1 MMTPGRCLKYGS
13 LFLLILSGNSQAAE
27 ITPKEILHQADQAR
41 GNVTGISWPITL
53 QTSGWRNNKS
63 MEFEVHGRG
72 FDVHAKTLKP
82 ARSKG
87 DLLLMVKGNMWF
99 YKPGLSKPIPISR
112 RQKLIGDAAFG
123 DIAATNYAEDYDV
136 IDVESQMLEGVPCH
150 VFQLRSANKR
160 TTYDSIKYWVEKERL
175 LGIKAEYMTVSGKLF
190 KTATMQYE
198 QQVQQEGEQRPFLSS
213 IRIKNELID
222 QHITWLHF
230 GVADIKPL
238 ADAVF
243 NLNLLRK

>member
-1 MMTPGRCLKYGS
+1 MAEVKYLKHCL
-13 LFLLILSGNSQAAE
+13 LFLLILFGNSQATE
-27 ITPKEILHQADQAR
+27 INPKEILHQADQAR

-53 QTSGWRNNKS
+53 QTSGWRNDKS
-63 MEFEVHGRG
+63 MELVVHGRG
-72 FDVHAKTLKP
+72 FDVHGKALTP
-82 ARSKG
+82 PRSKG
-87 DLLLMVKGNMWF
+87 DLFLMVKGNMWF

-112 RQKLIGDAAFG
+112 RQKLMGDAAFG

-136 IDVESQMLEGVPCH
+136 VAVDSQILDGIPCY

-198 QQVQQEGEQRPFLSS
+198 QQVQHGDEQRPFISS
-213 IRIKNELID
+213 IRIRNELID
-222 QHITWLHF
+222 QHITWLRF
-230 GVADIKPL
+230 GTADIKPL
-238 ADAVF
+238 ADAIF

>member
-1 MMTPGRCLKYGS
+1 MKCLQYAS

-27 ITPKEILHQADQAR
+27 ITPKEILHQADRAR
-41 GNVTGISWPITL
+41 GNVTGISWPISL

-63 MEFEVHGRG
+63 MELEVRGRG
-72 FDVHAKTLKP
+72 FDVHANTLAP

-87 DLLLMVKGNMWF
+87 NLLLMVKGNMWF

-112 RQKLIGDAAFG
+112 RQKLMGDAAFG
-123 DIAATNYAEDYDV
+123 DIAATNYAEDYEV
-136 IDVESQMLEGVPCH
+136 LEVESQMLENIPCY
-150 VFQLRSANKR
+150 VFQLRSTNKK

-175 LGIKAEYMTVSGKLF
+175 LGIRAEYMTVSGKLF

-198 QQVQQEGEQRPFLSS
+198 QQVQQEDEQRPFVSS
-213 IRIKNELID
+213 IRIQNELID
-222 QHITWLHF
+222 QHVTWLRF
-230 GVADIKPL
+230 GVADIRPL
-238 ADAVF
+238 ADAIF